1 MLSAQ
6 NVECYPH
13 AAPGATNIIQN
24 RSTQAKKE
32 NYMKILHTAD
42 WHLGHRLHEQ
52 SQFEEQTLFL
62 TWIENYITEEKI
74 DVLLIS
80 GDIFDTNA
88 PSNQSLEMYY
98 NFLMKLKNTSC
109 QSIVITGGNHDSPGT
124 LNAPRHVLNALN
136 IKVVGKATENIE
148 DEVFE
153 IDIID
158 EKVIVGAVPYLRDG
172 DIRKAVAGESF
183 EDLTDKYKQALINHY
198 NKSAEHCELINTTN
212 APVVGMGHLFATGGS
227 VSDSEQ
233 NIYVGSLGHIGAED
247 FPKYF
252 DYIALGHLHRPQII
266 GGNEKVR
273 YSGSPNILSFSE
285 IKYDKKIIVLTIE
298 NNEISTINDV
308 LVPCFRN
315 FYKIEGTV
323 QECIEKFPDLISNE
337 HELTPWVELALTQE
351 HNINTDEI
359 KKAAEPYPFEIL
371 KTGLKNQR
379 RLRGIEELLE
389 ETKSIKELLP
399 TEVFKL
405 KCKEIGYDL
414 EENPAIEDAFNEIL
428 QSVKNQ

>member
-1 MLSAQ
+1 
-6 NVECYPH
+6 
-13 AAPGATNIIQN
+13 
-24 RSTQAKKE
+24 
-32 NYMKILHTAD
+32 MKILHTAD

-52 SQFEEQTLFL
+52 SQVEEQTLFL
-62 TWIENYITEEKI
+62 KWIHKYIEKEKI

-98 NFLMKLKNTSC
+98 SFLIKLKSTSC
-109 QSIVITGGNHDSPGT
+109 QSIIITGGNHDSPGT
-124 LNAPRHVLNALN
+124 LNAPKHILNALS
-136 IKVVGKATENIE
+136 IKVVGRATENIE

-153 IDIID
+153 IDING
-158 EKVIVGAVPYLRDG
+158 EKVIIGAVPYLRDG

-183 EDLTDKYKQALINHY
+183 EELTDKYKQALINHY
-198 NKSAEHCELINTTN
+198 QQSAEQCQLINISH
-212 APVVGMGHLFATGGS
+212 APVIAMGHLFATGGS
-227 VSDSEQ
+227 VSESEQ
-233 NIYVGSLGHIGAED
+233 NIYVGSLGHIGAGD
-247 FPKYF
+247 FPTYF

-266 GGNEKVR
+266 GGTEKVR

-298 NNEISTINDV
+298 NNEISAINDV
-308 LVPCFRN
+308 LVPRFRN

-323 QECIEKFPDLISNE
+323 QECINQYPNLISNE
-337 HELTPWVELALTQE
+337 YRLIPWVEIALTEE
-351 HNINTDEI
+351 HNINTDEL
-359 KKAAEPYPFEIL
+359 KKAAESYPFEIL
-371 KTGLKNQR
+371 KTALKNQR

-414 EENPAIEDAFNEIL
+414 EDNPAIEDAFNEIL

>member
-1 MLSAQ
+1 
-6 NVECYPH
+6 
-13 AAPGATNIIQN
+13 
-24 RSTQAKKE
+24 
-32 NYMKILHTAD
+32 MKILHTAD
-42 WHLGHRLHEQ
+42 WHLGHRLVEQ
-52 SQFEEQTLFL
+52 SQVEEQTLFL
-62 TWIENYITEEKI
+62 KWIQEYIDKEKI

-98 NFLMKLKNTSC
+98 NFLVKLKSTSC
-109 QSIVITGGNHDSPGT
+109 KSIIITGGNHDSPGT
-124 LNAPRHVLNALN
+124 LNAPKQILDALS

-153 IDIID
+153 ICINS
-158 EKVIVGAVPYLRDG
+158 EKVIIGAVPYLRDG

-183 EDLTDKYKQALINHY
+183 KELTDKYKQALINHY
-198 NKSAEHCELINTTN
+198 DQSAEQCQLINTSN
-212 APVVGMGHLFATGGS
+212 APVIAMGHLFAIGGS

-247 FPKYF
+247 FPTYF

-308 LVPCFRN
+308 LVPRFRN
-315 FYKIEGTV
+315 FYKIEGTIP
-323 QECIEKFPDLISNE
+323 ECIEQFPNVISNE
-337 HELTPWVELALTQE
+337 YQLIPWLEIALTE
-351 HNINTDEI
+351 KHNINTDEL
-359 KKAAEPYPFEIL
+359 KKAAEPYPFEIRKTTL
-371 KTGLKNQR
+371 KDQR
-379 RLRGIEELLE
+379 RQRGIEELLE

-414 EENPAIEDAFNEIL
+414 EENTAIEDAFNEIL